1 MLAKTMRRA
10 LLASALIAGTVIA
23 SASTVAAAPANGPSA
38 LRLSLDTGG
47 ASVRSFAVLE
57 CHPAGGTHKHAAQ
70 ACTELETVQADFRQM
85 TPDQSKACTL
95 QYQPITAKLEGNW
108 HGKPVSFTETYP
120 NSCVL
125 KSETGA
131 VFDL

>member
-1 MLAKTMRRA
+1 MLAKPMRRA
-10 LLASALIAGTVIA
+10 LLASALIAATVIA

-38 LRLSLDTGG
+38 LRLSLDTS
-47 ASVRSFAVLE
+47 AALARSIAVLE
-57 CHPAGGTHKHAAQ
+57 CHPAGGTHTHAAQ
-70 ACTELETVQADFRQM
+70 ACTELEAVQADFRQM
-85 TPDQSKACTL
+85 TPDQSKTCTF
-95 QYQPITAKLEGNW
+95 QYQPITARLEGNW

-125 KSETGA
+125 KSETGV